1 MDEIKVIERL
11 ATVEQ
16 ENKSFNRRLG
26 NLEKLTESV
35 HTIANEIKN
44 MRGDVNDIT
53 QRVNE
58 IEKKPSK
65 RWETVITALITAL
78 VGAAIG
84 YVFRGGM

>member
-44 MRGDVNDIT
+44 MRGDVHDIT